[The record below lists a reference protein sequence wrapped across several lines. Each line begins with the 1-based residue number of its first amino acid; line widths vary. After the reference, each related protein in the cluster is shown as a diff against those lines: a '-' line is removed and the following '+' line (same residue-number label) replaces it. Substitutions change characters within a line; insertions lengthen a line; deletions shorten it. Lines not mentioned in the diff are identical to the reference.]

1 MTYHTPVL
9 LKVSIDELMVQPN
22 GRYADATFGG
32 GGHSREILSR
42 LGQNGQLFCFDQDE
56 DAKANL
62 PDDERLT
69 FIPLNFRYL
78 KNALRMQRALPIDGI
93 LADLGVSSH
102 QFDEGSRG
110 FSIRFDAPLD
120 MRMNQSQ
127 PLNAAKIIAEY
138 PEEELRRIFRDYGE
152 LREAGKLARHLCN
165 VRTDRKVD
173 TTGKL
178 LDLIRPFA
186 GKAREN
192 QFAAQVFQALRI
204 EVNDEMGSLK
214 DFLSQCAEVLKPG
227 GRLVIISYHSLED
240 RLVKNFLRS
249 GTFEGEAEKDL
260 FGRANVPFKVITRKP
275 VRPEEEEIS
284 ENTRARSALL
294 RVAEKI

>member
-9 LKVSIDELMVQPN
+9 LKASIDELKVQAE
-22 GRYADATFGG
+22 GKYADATFGG
-32 GGHSREILSR
+32 GGHSREILRR
-42 LGQNGQLFCFDQDE
+42 LGENGQLFSFDQDE

-62 PDDERLT
+62 PDDDRLT

-78 KNALRMQRALPIDGI
+78 RNSLRMQKAIPLDGI

-102 QFDEGSRG
+102 QFDEASRG

-120 MRMNQSQ
+120 MRMNQAQ
-127 PLNAAKIIAEY
+127 PLNAASILADY
-138 PEEELRRIFRDYGE
+138 PEEELRRVFRDYGE
-152 LREAGKLARHLCN
+152 IREAGKLARHLCN
-165 VRTDRKVD
+165 VRTDRKID

-178 LDLIRPFA
+178 LELIRPFA
-186 GKAREN
+186 GKAKEN

-214 DFLSQCAEVLKPG
+214 DFLCQCAEVLKPG

-260 FGRANVPFKVITRKP
+260 FGRTSVPFKAITRKP
-275 VRPEEEEIS
+275 VRPPEEEIS
-284 ENTRARSALL
+284 QNTRARSALL
-294 RVAEKI
+294 RVAEKV